1 MRTSE
6 RKFFFFGRKNLG
18 DITTGGMIKMIVVL
32 KNGAPQAKVDELVQG
47 LKDRGFGIHL
57 SKGEESTILGLIGDT
72 SKLVPEDFLANEI
85 VESAQRVKAAY
96 KKASRSF
103 HPENSIIE
111 VRSPVSPKD
120 KAMGALIG
128 DGKTVAIM
136 AGPCSVETE
145 EQIIEV
151 AKDVKASGA
160 RFLRGGAFKPRTSPY
175 SFQGLGAEGLEL
187 LKIARKETGLP
198 IVTELMAIQQI
209 PLFEDVDIIQ
219 IGARNMQ
226 NFDLLKEVGKLKK
239 PILLKRGLSAT
250 VKEFLMSAE
259 YIMASGN
266 ENVILC
272 ERGIRT
278 FDNYTR
284 NCLDLSIVP
293 YLKKETHLPVIID
306 PSHACGIRWM
316 VPTLAKA
323 AVAVGA
329 DGLIIEVHNNPEKA
343 LCDGEQSLTPKQF
356 DDLMK
361 VLDKYAAVE
370 GRTV

>member
-1 MRTSE
+1 
-6 RKFFFFGRKNLG
+6 
-18 DITTGGMIKMIVVL
+18 MIVVL
-32 KNGAPQAKVDELVQG
+32 KNGAPQAKVDELVEG
-47 LKDRGFGIHL
+47 LKAKGFGIHL
-57 SKGEESTILGLIGDT
+57 SKGAESTILGLIGDT
-72 SKLVPEDFLANEI
+72 SRLTPEDFLANEI
-85 VESAQRVKAAY
+85 VESAQRVKAPY

-111 VRSPVSPKD
+111 VRSPVNPAD
-120 KAMGALIG
+120 KALGAPIG

-226 NFDLLKEVGKLKK
+226 NFDLLKEVGKLNK

-266 ENVILC
+266 EKVILC

-343 LCDGEQSLTPKQF
+343 LCDGEQSLTPRQF
-356 DDLMK
+356 DDLTK
-361 VLDKYAAVE
+361 ILGKYAAVE
-370 GRTV
+370 DRSI